1 MQGKGAKVGA
11 GAFLAAVIA
20 LSAWFVQP
28 WEGTEPVGY
37 ADIVGVGTAC
47 TGHTGPDV
55 VVGKR
60 YTAEQCKAWFESDL
74 GIAATGVDRC
84 VTRPMLVHQWA
95 AFTSLAFNI
104 GVAQFCRSSV
114 ARLANLGN
122 WHGACHAIGLYVY
135 AGGRKVRGLERRRA
149 AEIDLCLHGA
159 LQP

>member
-1 MQGKGAKVGA
+1 MASKTGKVAVG
-11 GAFLAAVIA
+11 GLLAAVIA
-20 LSAWFVQP
+20 LSAWFVAP

-55 VVGKR
+55 QIGKR
-60 YTAEQCKAWFESDL
+60 YSDEQCREWFESDL

-84 VTRPMLVHQWA
+84 VTQPMKVHQWA

-104 GVAQFCRSSV
+104 GVPAFCRSSI

-122 WHGACHAIGLYVY
+122 WNGACHAIGLYVY
-135 AGGRKVRGLERRRA
+135 AGGRKVKGLERRRA
-149 AEIDLCLHGA
+149 AEIELCLHGA
-159 LQP
+159 MQ